1 VVTATTHAWHL
12 EGATGVRRMQSR
24 PRWTHKDLHGSV
36 DAGQFKVAPA
46 LVTQIGDWLSLS
58 RAVLHSL
65 FVAARL
71 RVALWQYFGC
81 RFVPSREHLY
91 RRRDNV
97 ADLHVVFWMMTC
109 FVGALSVDAFGSSL
123 GCVLFRRS

>member
-1 VVTATTHAWHL
+1 
-12 EGATGVRRMQSR
+12 MQSR

-36 DAGQFKVAPA
+36 DAGQLKVAPA

-65 FVAARL
+65 CVAAQL
-71 RVALWQYFGC
+71 RVALWQYFDFGC
-81 RFVPSREHLY
+81 RFVPSREHLC

-97 ADLHVVFWMMTC
+97 ADLHVVLWMIVLSARFPLIVLRCIRIVFGMC
-109 FVGALSVDAFGSSL
+109 FVSTFLTERG
-123 GCVLFRRS
+123 